1 MMTGSDLVI
10 PRYTSRM
17 KTAISVPDDTF
28 ASVDRWAARLGISR
42 SEFYSTAAA
51 RWLREIESEGLT
63 AAVDAALERS
73 GDDARRESTRLG
85 EVGAERLTALTEAD
99 EW

>member
-1 MMTGSDLVI
+1 
-10 PRYTSRM
+10 M

-28 ASVDRWAARLGISR
+28 ASVERWAAHLGLSR
-42 SEFYSTAAA
+42 SEFYATAAA
-51 RWLREIESEGLT
+51 RWLSEIESNGLT

-73 GDDARRESTRLG
+73 GDAARRESIRLS
-85 EVGAERLTALTEAD
+85 EIGAERLTALTDAD